1 MQFWY
6 ISAQKDS
13 DIIVHFIPTSKLPLP
28 IPKLYTIAAQK
39 KLILTLE
46 IGFHSNYI
54 PSKPKRLNPSP
65 NAPHHRPVQGHHK
78 TVQ

>member
-28 IPKLYTIAAQK
+28 IPKLYTIATQK
-39 KLILTLE
+39 KTHFD
-46 IGFHSNYI
+46 IGNWF
-54 PSKPKRLNPSP
+54 P
-65 NAPHHRPVQGHHK
+65 
-78 TVQ
+78 